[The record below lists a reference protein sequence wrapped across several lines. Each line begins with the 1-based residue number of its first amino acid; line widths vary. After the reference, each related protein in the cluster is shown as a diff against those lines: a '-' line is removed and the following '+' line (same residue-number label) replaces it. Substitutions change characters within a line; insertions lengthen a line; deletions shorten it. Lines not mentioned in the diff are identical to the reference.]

1 MRNKTSIFSTYALL
15 SVIGFGGFWFFGAKS
30 GESMNAAETFMAFY
44 GFLSTTVV
52 FYVLA
57 GQKQSMDHA
66 FDAIQEEVIERG
78 RDIEAAYRYIDDENG
93 KIARRIDM
101 TTDSIYRE
109 MEYHSDSK
117 TEECCKT
124 L

>member
-15 SVIGFGGFWFFGAKS
+15 SVIGFGGFWFFGAKV

-66 FDAIQEEVIERG
+66 FDAIQDEVNERG

-109 MEYHSDSK
+109 MEYHSESK

>member
-15 SVIGFGGFWFFGAKS
+15 SVIGFGGFWFFGAKV

-109 MEYHSDSK
+109 MEYHSESK

>member
-1 MRNKTSIFSTYALL
+1 MRNKTSIFSTYALV
-15 SVIGFGGFWFFGAKS
+15 SVIGFGGFWWFGAKG
-30 GESMNAAETFMAFY
+30 GESLNAAETFMAFY
-44 GFLSTTVV
+44 SFLCTTVV

-66 FDAIQEEVIERG
+66 FDAIQDEVNERG

-101 TTDSIYRE
+101 TADSIYRD
-109 MEYHSDSK
+109 MEYHSESK
-117 TEECCKT
+117 TDTCCKT

>member
-15 SVIGFGGFWFFGAKS
+15 SVIGFGGFWFFGAKG

-57 GQKQSMDHA
+57 SQKQSIDAA
-66 FDAIQEEVIERG
+66 FDGIQQEIGDRG
-78 RDIEAAYRYIDDENG
+78 RDIEAAYHYIDGENA
-93 KIARRIDM
+93 KVARRIE
-101 TTDSIYRE
+101 TVTDSLYRE
-109 MEYHSDSK
+109 MEYMNSSK

>member
-15 SVIGFGGFWFFGAKS
+15 SVIGFGGFWFFGAKG

-52 FYVLA
+52 FYLLA

-66 FDAIQEEVIERG
+66 FDAIQDEVNERG

-109 MEYHSDSK
+109 MEYHSESK

>member
-15 SVIGFGGFWFFGAKS
+15 SVIGFGGFWFFGAKG
-30 GESMNAAETFMAFY
+30 GENMNAAETFMAFY

-66 FDAIQEEVIERG
+66 FDAIQDGVLEHG

-109 MEYHSDSK
+109 MEYHSESK

>member
-15 SVIGFGGFWFFGAKS
+15 SVIGFGGFWFFGAKG

-66 FDAIQEEVIERG
+66 FDAIQEEVNERG

-109 MEYHSDSK
+109 MEYHSESK

>member
-15 SVIGFGGFWFFGAKS
+15 SVIGFGGFWFFGAKG

-66 FDAIQEEVIERG
+66 FDAIQDEVNERG

-109 MEYHSDSK
+109 MEYHSESK

>member
-15 SVIGFGGFWFFGAKS
+15 SVIGFGGFWYFGAKG

-78 RDIEAAYRYIDDENG
+78 RDIEAAYRYIDDENS

-109 MEYHSDSK
+109 MEYHSESK